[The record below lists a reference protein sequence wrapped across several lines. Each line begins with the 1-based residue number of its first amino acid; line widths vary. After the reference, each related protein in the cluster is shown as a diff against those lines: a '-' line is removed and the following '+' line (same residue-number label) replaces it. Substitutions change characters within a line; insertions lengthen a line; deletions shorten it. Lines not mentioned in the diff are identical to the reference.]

1 MRRTGLILVA
11 GALML
16 GGCQT
21 TFIDADPTQPAAPVA
36 LAVSYF
42 AGSVQVTWELGP
54 GWDGEAFRVYSR
66 RVTDSD
72 FFFIAEV
79 TSCIDDFCLYEDLN
93 VVAGETYEY
102 IVSAVNDAG
111 NETDAASSV
120 EIFVPFFDPPPVP
133 DSPWVIALDGANYVT
148 WGPAAR
154 TASDFSHYKVY
165 LDDGSDAFLL
175 GETDSDGF
183 LDELAQNG
191 LTYSYF
197 VTSVDADGHE
207 SDGSLL
213 AFATPRPDFTGEV
226 IYDDATDPDNSGF
239 IFSEDEDVLPIVSGG
254 DPLRHFRFETDAN
267 GWWLVPGP
275 DAVIYPNGF
284 PTSALKCGPGSD
296 GGCVDI
302 DTAPLTGYT
311 SADVSVVTQE
321 SYVMRVLGSDGELH
335 YGVIRVSHLG
345 ADQTGDLMIFD
356 WAYQLQPGNPDLSP
370 PRGN

>member
-1 MRRTGLILVA
+1 
-11 GALML
+11 ML
-16 GGCQT
+16 GACQT
-21 TFIDADPTQPAAPVA
+21 TIIDADPRQPAAPRA
-36 LAVSYF
+36 LAVTYY
-42 AGSVQVTWELGP
+42 AGSVQLTWELAP

-93 VVAGETYEY
+93 VVANQTYDY
-102 IVSAVNDAG
+102 IVSAVNDSG
-111 NETDAASSV
+111 VETDAASSV
-120 EIFVPFFDPPPVP
+120 EIFVPFPDPPPVP
-133 DSPWVIALDGANYVT
+133 DAPWVIALDGANYVT

-154 TASDFSHYKVY
+154 AATDFSHYKVY
-165 LDDGSDAFLL
+165 LDDGTQSFLL

-197 VTSVDADGHE
+197 VTSG
-207 SDGSLL
+207 SDP
-213 AFATPRPDFTGEV
+213 F
-226 IYDDATDPDNSGF
+226 
-239 IFSEDEDVLPIVSGG
+239 
-254 DPLRHFRFETDAN
+254 RHFRFETDVN

-275 DAVIYPNGF
+275 DAVIYPTGF
-284 PTSALKCGPGSD
+284 ATSALKCGPGSD

-302 DTAPLTGYT
+302 DVAPLTGYT
-311 SADVSVVTQE
+311 TADVSVVTQE
-321 SYVMRVLGSDGELH
+321 SYVLRVIGQDNEEH

-345 ADQTGDLMIFD
+345 SDQTGDLMIFD

-370 PRGN
+370 PGGN